1 MAKILII
8 DDEPDFL
15 DLLCKV
21 LARTDHEITAISDGA
36 QVLEGQTGAD
46 FDLVVTD
53 IIMPGVE
60 GIETLAYFHR
70 INPDI
75 KLVAISGGGCF
86 DASFHLKLARDLGA
100 VRTLEKPFDVHMF
113 LALVEEVLE
122 EDRTIGDAIALDDP
136 APEART
142 PDGKVVQ
149 LLIE

>member
-21 LARTDHEITAISDGA
+21 LARTDHEVTAVDDGA
-36 QVLEGQTGAD
+36 QVLEGRTGVD

-60 GIETLAYFHR
+60 GIETLAYFRR

-100 VRTLEKPFDVHMF
+100 VRTLEKPFDVYKF
-113 LALVEEVLE
+113 LDLVEEVLE
-122 EDRTIGDAIALDDP
+122 EGSTIGDIIEPDGP

-142 PDGKVVQ
+142 PDSKIVQ
-149 LLIE
+149 LLLE